1 MAIAATRMHRSLV
14 DYAPK
19 STDVYDVLYSLASS
33 GSSRR
38 GRYLLSTNKNSQ
50 NRHLPVQEAR
60 RTNATSVPSDRM
72 EVAVHIVS
80 ELYETQQTRE
90 DSSIGTDEQM
100 HEKLKGLGSYD
111 DVERGM

>member
-1 MAIAATRMHRSLV
+1 
-14 DYAPK
+14 
-19 STDVYDVLYSLASS
+19 
-33 GSSRR
+33 
-38 GRYLLSTNKNSQ
+38 
-50 NRHLPVQEAR
+50 
-60 RTNATSVPSDRM
+60 M